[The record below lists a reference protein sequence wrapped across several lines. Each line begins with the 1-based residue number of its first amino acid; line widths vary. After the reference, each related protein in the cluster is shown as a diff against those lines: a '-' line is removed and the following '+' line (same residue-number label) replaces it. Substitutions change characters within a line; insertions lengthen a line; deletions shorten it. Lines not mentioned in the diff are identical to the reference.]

1 MSTDRPHR
9 RPRRRTTRP
18 SVRLADGVARWVISV
33 VGVGTIAVV
42 TGLCVFLVW
51 AVVPLFRG
59 ARVEA
64 AGSLPAPADDARLV
78 SLATDEHLEIGWAVD
93 AAGSVD
99 LFTLPEGRAL
109 QRITPLD
116 AAPSAVAVSTGV
128 GEMTFGFADGTLRAG
143 SLRFEA
149 EFLGLDEVRLDAG
162 ERARVD
168 AGESLHLD
176 SGAVV
181 TPIGEGRVRVERYR
195 VEVEDA
201 LEIAAGRELV
211 LVDRAGPPAAP
222 VLAALDDTGTLHLS
236 RASRRKNLLTGKT
249 TVALTTGSIDLAA
262 QGLGRPRWM
271 YLSGLGDMVFLV
283 WEDGAL
289 WRVLARDLQDL
300 NVVEK
305 TRVLDDGDGARV
317 SAVAMLLGRTTLLVG
332 DSLGRV
338 GTWFSARP
346 EVSGTPDGTELV
358 RARVFEG
365 PASPVVA
372 LAPSAR
378 ARQFAAGHADGSLR
392 VLHVTNGNELL
403 DERLVQGAPKV
414 LALSPRDDA
423 LLALADDGGGLWR
436 IDAPHPETTLAAVF
450 TPVWYEGYPEPEH
463 VWQSSGG
470 TDDFEPKYGLVPL
483 VFGTLK
489 ATVYSLLFGVPLAL
503 LAAIYTS
510 EFLHP
515 RHKARIKPTIEM
527 MASLPSVVLGF
538 LAALVLAPYVEGRVP
553 QVLLSILL
561 LPPALLLG
569 GHLWRAAPTAWTQ
582 RFARTRVPLTAL
594 MMAVA
599 VACGTTLGA
608 SFERLL
614 FGGDLMAWLTG
625 SQGDAAGGWFVLLL
639 PLAALAIGW
648 LRVRHVDG
656 RLTRLAST
664 QSRQGFVLADVVVFV
679 LGLLAALVV
688 AWCGAL
694 ALDAAGF
701 DPRGSVFGTY
711 VQRNALVVGFAM
723 GFAIVPIIYT
733 IAEDALAAVPDH
745 LRAASLGA
753 GATPWQT
760 AVRVVVPAAMS
771 GLFSA
776 VMVGLG
782 RAVGETM
789 IVLMATGNTAIM
801 DWNVFNGFRTLAAN
815 IAYEM
820 SEAAQGS
827 THYRVLFLA
836 ALVLFALTFVLNTIA
851 ETVRLRYRKK
861 RVQL

>member
-1 MSTDRPHR
+1 MTEDRPQR
-9 RPRRRTTRP
+9 RTRRRTTRP
-18 SVRLADGVARWVISV
+18 AVRVADVAARWVISV

-42 TGLCVFLVW
+42 SGLCLFLFW

-64 AGSLPAPADDARLV
+64 AGELPAAAGGGELV
-78 SLATDEHLEIGWAVD
+78 ALSTDEHVQLGWAVD
-93 AAGSVD
+93 ASGAIDV
-99 LFTLPEGRAL
+99 FTLPEGRAL
-109 QRITPLD
+109 QRLAPLD
-116 AAPSAVAVSTGV
+116 AAPSAVAVATAEGAL
-128 GEMTFGFADGTLRAG
+128 TFGFPDGTLRAG
-143 SLRFEA
+143 ELRFEA
-149 EFLGLDEVRLDAG
+149 EFVEPASLELDEAA
-162 ERARVD
+162 RARLA
-168 AGESLHLD
+168 AGES
-176 SGAVV
+176 AYV
-181 TPIGEGRVRVERYR
+181 GEALAAPLPDGRVRLERLR
-195 VEVEDA
+195 CELEDA
-201 LEIAAGRELV
+201 LEIAPGHALV
-211 LVDRAGPPAAP
+211 RVDRAGPQAAP

-236 RASRRKNLLTGKT
+236 RASKRKNLLTGKT
-249 TVALTTGSIDLAA
+249 TVSLTSGELALDTGA
-262 QGLGRPRWM
+262 LGPPRWM
-271 YLSGLGDMVFLV
+271 RLSGLGDMVFLV
-283 WEDGAL
+283 WEDGTL
-289 WRVLARDLQDL
+289 WRVLARDLDDL
-300 NVVEK
+300 AVAEK
-305 TRVLDDGDGARV
+305 TRVLIEPDDARV
-317 SAVAMLLGRTTLLVG
+317 TAVGMLLGRTTLLIG

-338 GTWFSARP
+338 GTWFPARP
-346 EVSGTPDGTELV
+346 QDAGTPDGVALV
-358 RARVFEG
+358 RAHRFEG
-365 PASPVVA
+365 PPSPVVA

-378 ARQFAAGHADGSLR
+378 VRLFAAAHADGTLR
-392 VLHVTNGNELL
+392 MQHVTSGNVLL
-403 DERLVQGAPKV
+403 EQRLAGAGPGTV
-414 LALSPRDDA
+414 VGLAPRDDA
-423 LLALADDGGGLWR
+423 LAALGERGGGLWR
-436 IDAPHPETTLAAVF
+436 VDAPHPETTLAAVF
-450 TPVWYEGYPEPEH
+450 TPVWYEGYDRPEH

-503 LAAIYTS
+503 LAALYTS

-538 LAALVLAPYVEGRVP
+538 LAALVLAPFVEGRVP
-553 QVLLSILL
+553 EVLLAILL
-561 LPPALLLG
+561 LPTALLLG

-582 RFARTRVPLTAL
+582 RFARARLPAIAL
-594 MMAVA
+594 MLAGAVT
-599 VACGTTLGA
+599 CGAAFGGA
-608 SFERLL
+608 FERLL
-614 FGGDLMAWLTG
+614 FDGDLMAWLSG
-625 SQGDAAGGWFVLLL
+625 ARGGAAGGWFLLLL
-639 PLAALAIGW
+639 PVAALAVGW
-648 LRVRHVDG
+648 VRARHLDA
-656 RLTRLAST
+656 RLTRLAAAQT
-664 QSRQGFVLADVVVFV
+664 REGFVLADLALFLAGTAVA
-679 LGLLAALVV
+679 LGLAWGGAQALQ
-688 AWCGAL
+688 
-694 ALDAAGF
+694 AAGL
-701 DPRGSVFGTY
+701 DPRGGVFGTY

-789 IVLMATGNTAIM
+789 IVLMATGNTAIL

-820 SEAAQGS
+820 SEAVQGS
-827 THYRVLFLA
+827 THYRLLFLA

-851 ETVRLRYRKK
+851 ETVRLRYRKR